1 MKRYQIIEIE
11 WLDSM
16 AASGWQKA
24 ADVIPSPLE
33 EISHK
38 TLGYF
43 FAENERSILVVQSR
57 RNDLKYLDGV
67 FEIPKGCI
75 IKIKKL

>member
-1 MKRYQIIEIE
+1 MKKYQIVEIE

-16 AASGWQKA
+16 AASGWQRTV
-24 ADVIPSPLE
+24 DIVSSPLE
-33 EISHK
+33 GMAHK

-43 FAENERSILVVQSR
+43 FTENKRSILVVQSR
-57 RNDLKYLDGV
+57 RNDLEFLDGV